1 MSARIVILASL
12 AIAVTGCE
20 QQPVTANRPQYL
32 AAAERAP
39 YIKDFQLSCLVKVGA
54 GTLSRHLSEEQRAEY
69 CSCAAVRSA
78 ETITLEE
85 INAWNRMGDRELL
98 KPHMAAVDNYCLEKL
113 IPLWLLKLVRP
124 AAG

>member
-1 MSARIVILASL
+1 MSARLVILASL
-12 AIAVTGCE
+12 AITVTGCE

-39 YIKDFQLSCLVKVGA
+39 YIKDFQPSCLVTLRTGA
-54 GTLSRHLSEEQRAEY
+54 LSRYLSEEQHAEY

-78 ETITLEE
+78 ETITLDE
-85 INAWNRMGDRELL
+85 IRTWNRMRDRELL

-113 IPLWLLKLVRP
+113 IPLWLLTIVRP